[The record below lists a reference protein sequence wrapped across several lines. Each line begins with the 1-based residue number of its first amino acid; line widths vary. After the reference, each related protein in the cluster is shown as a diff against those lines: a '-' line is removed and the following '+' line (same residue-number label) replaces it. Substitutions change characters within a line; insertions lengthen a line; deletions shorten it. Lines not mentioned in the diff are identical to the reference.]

1 MATNAKGLH
10 RLPDGKW
17 RFRLYV
23 DGSKAGRRKLFTLP
37 KSYTPAQALAFY
49 RAEQAKAA
57 ARAGRPLPRG
67 WTLADAG
74 AEYMTELGT
83 RGAAPATIRTLEGQ
97 LRVHLVP
104 AFGTRRLDTIRPAGV
119 ETWAAQLAED
129 GSAPAS
135 VNLIVAT
142 LRRII
147 GRAVAW
153 GWIDRN
159 PLPPGSVRPR
169 PTQGGRITYLSP
181 DEWQRFQTAI
191 DDPLRWETHARAVA
205 NSPRSTDPVVYRR
218 SLVASL
224 DVFRFLLYSGSRIGE
239 ACALRWENV
248 DLENGTVTIPMPK
261 VRRPKLIP
269 LSDELRAVLEARP
282 RGTPAGFVFTPP
294 SRQPWTPKTLSH
306 LFYARAKLAGIRS
319 SLSPH
324 SLRHTFAS
332 WAVAAGEDLV
342 NVRDALGHSNI
353 TQTAKYSHLNLDAL
367 RKTFDTVGAVDKS
380 IRRQT
385 GANPAHDNGTDSAT
399 ISKQRSS

>member
-1 MATNAKGLH
+1 VATNAKGLH

-17 RFRLYV
+17 RFRLYI
-23 DGSKAGRRKLFTLP
+23 DGRRAGRRKLFTLP
-37 KSYTPAQALAFY
+37 KSYTPAQALALY

-74 AEYMTELGT
+74 AEYQAELRT
-83 RGAAPATIRTLEGQ
+83 RGAAPATIRAVESQ
-97 LRVHLVP
+97 LRIHLVP
-104 AFGTRRLDTIRPAGV
+104 TFGTRRLDTIRPADV
-119 ETWAAQLAED
+119 ESWAAMRAEA
-129 GSAPAS
+129 GAAPAS
-135 VNLIVAT
+135 INLLTAT
-142 LRRII
+142 LRAIVR
-147 GRAVAW
+147 RAVTW

-169 PTQGGRITYLSP
+169 PTQGGRITFLSP
-181 DEWQRFQTAI
+181 EEWQRFQTAI
-191 DDPLRWETHARAVA
+191 DDPLRWEVHARAVA
-205 NSPRSTDPVVYRR
+205 NSPRNTDPVAYRR
-218 SLVASL
+218 SLVGSL
-224 DVFRFLLYSGSRIGE
+224 VVFRFLLFSGSRIGE
-239 ACALRWENV
+239 ACGLTWENV
-248 DLENGTVTIPMPK
+248 DLEAGTVTIPMPK

-269 LSDELRAVLEARP
+269 LSPELRSVLEARP
-282 RGTPAGFVFTPP
+282 RGTPAGFVFTTPA
-294 SRQPWTPKTLSH
+294 RKPWTPKVLSH

-367 RKTFDTVGAVDKS
+367 RKTFEAVGAVEKS
-380 IRRQT
+380 FQRQT
-385 GANPAHDNGTDSAT
+385 VATSTASDGSVSGT
-399 ISKQRSS
+399 ISKQERS